1 MDNVRIVNLC
11 FNIVFCFHSFSLHS
25 QRFKPLF
32 CFVVV
37 FVVTFLK
44 TSL

>member
-1 MDNVRIVNLC
+1 MSALSISALTS
-11 FNIVFCFHSFSLHS
+11 FLFFYSFSLHS

-37 FVVTFLK
+37 FVVAFLQ